1 MKSNENKAL
10 TTKNSA
16 FMALKDFN
24 LNDALTEEL
33 SGLSGSFERIKIPA
47 AGMTVFEI
55 PGENPDS
62 PETVKE
68 FSAVILHHHPLY
80 AYYTDKYT
88 GGSNPDCGSF
98 DGITGVG
105 NPGGDCSGCPFNKF
119 GSERT
124 ERKLVN
130 RRRIYLLR
138 EGEIF
143 PMILSLPTG
152 SLKDFTRYIMRLLSK
167 GKKSNSVVT
176 KFTLKK
182 ATNNSGIA
190 YSQAQFS
197 VDCDLTGEEFA
208 LISGLTQQVKAFS
221 VRVGYDN
228 ESSVDVAAN
237 IDPET
242 GEVIEPLAK
251 TDRVV
256 VYPQIRPVEILA
268 NIIYTNKEIRY
279 RRGIVAFDW

>member
-1 MKSNENKAL
+1 MKNNENKAL
-10 TTKNSA
+10 ATKNSA

-88 GGSNPDCGSF
+88 GGSNPPDCGSF
-98 DGITGVG
+98 DGIVGVG
-105 NPGGDCSGCPFNKF
+105 SPGGDCSQCHFNKF
-119 GSERT
+119 GSGENGA
-124 ERKLVN
+124 KACKN

-167 GKKSNSVVT
+167 GKKSNAVVT

-182 ATNNSGIA
+182 ATNNNGIA

-197 VDCDLTGEEFA
+197 VDRNLTGEEFS
-208 LISGLTQQVKAFS
+208 LISGLTEQVKTFS
-221 VRVGYDN
+221 ARVGYDN
-228 ESSVDVAAN
+228 ESTVDVPAN
-237 IDPET
+237 VDPET
-242 GEVIEPLAK
+242 GEIIEPLA
-251 TDRVV
+251 
-256 VYPQIRPVEILA
+256 
-268 NIIYTNKEIRY
+268 
-279 RRGIVAFDW
+279 

>member
-88 GGSNPDCGSF
+88 GGSNPPDCGSF

-105 NPGGDCSGCPFNKF
+105 NPGGDCAGCPFNKF
-119 GSERT
+119 GSGENGA
-124 ERKLVN
+124 KACKN

-152 SLKDFTRYIMRLLSK
+152 SLASSSTFDIPPITWIPI
-167 GKKSNSVVT
+167 G
-176 KFTLKK
+176 
-182 ATNNSGIA
+182 
-190 YSQAQFS
+190 
-197 VDCDLTGEEFA
+197 TGRPRA
-208 LISGLTQQVKAFS
+208 DVMQQIQNLILM
-221 VRVGYDN
+221 
-228 ESSVDVAAN
+228 
-237 IDPET
+237 
-242 GEVIEPLAK
+242 L
-251 TDRVV
+251 
-256 VYPQIRPVEILA
+256 
-268 NIIYTNKEIRY
+268 
-279 RRGIVAFDW
+279 